1 MSSGWD
7 FELLSRAD
15 IGDNVALSKAVG
27 WPDTESE
34 WQVVYDAALV
44 LGVRRAG
51 KLVGQGALGLFDGA
65 ATIAKMVIAP
75 ECQKLGIGATIL
87 DGLLARAA
95 LRALPV
101 IGLVATPAG
110 RRLYAS
116 RGFEPVGEVVIAL
129 GSATVEPRAEPIARV
144 RDVEQMAEIER
155 RFMSSARTR
164 MLSGRLRDACAS
176 ALLPNGFALA
186 TPAGAGFRVG
196 PIVAETEAVARTLT
210 RALCS
215 LLNGP
220 IRVDVPA
227 ERHEFRAWLEELGL
241 VEKGMHLEMARG
253 GSLPWHVPQRFG
265 LATQAWG

>member
-1 MSSGWD
+1 MSAGWD

-15 IGDNVALSKAVG
+15 IADNVALSNSVG

-34 WQVVYDAALV
+34 WQLVYDAALV
-44 LGVRRAG
+44 FGVRRAG

-75 ECQKLGIGATIL
+75 ECQRLGIGAAIL

-95 LRALPV
+95 QRALPV

-110 RRLYAS
+110 QRLYVA
-116 RGFEPVGEVVIAL
+116 RGFEVVGEVVIAL
-129 GSATVEPRAEPIARV
+129 GNATLDSSAELIPKVS
-144 RDVEQMAEIER
+144 DVEQIAAIER
-155 RFMSSARTR
+155 RFMASARTR
-164 MLSGRLRDACAS
+164 VLSGRLRDARAS
-176 ALLPNGFALA
+176 ALLPGGFALA

-196 PIVAETEAVARTLT
+196 PIVAEDDAVARSLT

-215 LLNGP
+215 TLSGP

-227 ERHEFRAWLEELGL
+227 ERREFRTWLQELGL
-241 VEKGMHLEMARG
+241 VEKGVHLEMARG
-253 GSLPWHVPQRFG
+253 GSLPWNVPQRFG